1 MRHLKVIEVYF
12 LQNYTYFS
20 IQLFQPCTTFFKEH
34 LQAYIPQFKGS
45 LFLFIW
51 KKKNVCDRKEHDIA
65 RKDKCLWTI
74 FLQFSNLV
82 KHLSFIGMLQ
92 ATYWTSINA
101 LHLHGAAKA
110 SCSCILHTVKSRW
123 TSYNANRCEYQACPR
138 LACGRC
144 GGARRGQGTHEQ
156 QGMAASLFPP
166 QNIKAAIDR
175 ASTFCLCER
184 KKHWPVFRWPL
195 LFSRP
200 SCNKRDRHGRQC
212 EK

>member
-1 MRHLKVIEVYF
+1 MTSREKTNACGQSFYSSPILLSICLLSGCCEPRTELHSMRYTCMALLKPHAFVFVF
-12 LQNYTYFS
+12 
-20 IQLFQPCTTFFKEH
+20 CT
-34 LQAYIPQFKGS
+34 
-45 LFLFIW
+45 
-51 KKKNVCDRKEHDIA
+51 
-65 RKDKCLWTI
+65 
-74 FLQFSNLV
+74 
-82 KHLSFIGMLQ
+82 LSSPDEL
-92 ATYWTSINA
+92 
-101 LHLHGAAKA
+101 
-110 SCSCILHTVKSRW
+110 
-123 TSYNANRCEYQACPR
+123 SYNAYRCEYRACPR